1 MTSVVKTILKFC
13 LCLFLYTCP
22 AEANGLFAGLDTQ
35 LQAMCDRGD
44 YKEAIQQIQRQLAL
58 SPREDLYLSLAAL
71 YVRDQQEE
79 LGLASFAKA
88 LKAAKPAKKM
98 PTQAELIVFNEL
110 LPIYLRPQESKES
123 LEERLTPILGDH
135 PDYLY
140 IQFFAAAL
148 SANKKKFEEFFAY
161 FYRSYLCYP
170 DCYMAYKSQGVLA
183 SLLLQRVRE
192 VHEKEF
198 WRREALAH
206 FRLAC
211 KEMPQD
217 IGLYKMLIC
226 TAGAQE
232 KKENVRFAIE
242 AIIESNAVIPR
253 GEIPFYI
260 QEALQVQD
268 KVLAEKLLKKATS
281 WYQYSRIIQ
290 ELQRQIDE
298 H

>member
-1 MTSVVKTILKFC
+1 MGS
-13 LCLFLYTCP
+13 
-22 AEANGLFAGLDTQ
+22 DTQ

-44 YKEAIQQIQRQLAL
+44 YKDAIQEMQRQIAL
-58 SPREDLYLSLAAL
+58 TPRSDLYLSLAAL

-88 LKAAKPAKKM
+88 LKTAKPVKKV
-98 PTQAELIVFNEL
+98 PTQAERTLFDEL
-110 LPIYLRPQESKES
+110 LPVYLHPKDGKES
-123 LEERLTPILGDH
+123 LEERLTPILRDH

-140 IQFFAAAL
+140 MQFFAATL
-148 SANKKKFEEFFAY
+148 SANKKKFEEFFSY
-161 FYRSYLCYP
+161 FYRSYLSYP

-198 WRREALAH
+198 WRREALSY

-232 KKENVRFAIE
+232 KKETVSFCLE
-242 AIIESNAVIPR
+242 AIIAADAVVPR

-268 KVLAEKLLKKATS
+268 KALAEKLLKKATS

-290 ELQRQIDE
+290 DLQRQIDE